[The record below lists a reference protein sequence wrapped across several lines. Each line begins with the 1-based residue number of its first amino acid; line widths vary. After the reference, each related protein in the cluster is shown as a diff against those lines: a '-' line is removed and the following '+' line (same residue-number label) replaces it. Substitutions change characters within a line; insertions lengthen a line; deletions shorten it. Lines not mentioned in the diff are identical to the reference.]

1 MRRYI
6 LLLMAVSVFAVIS
19 CTKESENQPVAEAEQ
34 VNLSFDATI
43 GTPTKVEIASSETV
57 DGVTTHKLNWSVGDK
72 IRVYSDNSSGVD
84 GVEFTTDISVP
95 SPTATFTG
103 TVDAADSYYAFYP
116 SSAKAKWNHISRCF
130 YVAIPENQTSVGI
143 SSMYSMAKADGNNLQ
158 FSHTTGLIKFTL
170 LAGLHYKVTKITFS
184 GNDSEPLAGYL
195 KIFPE
200 DTENNE
206 ISTDYDTYSE
216 ISLSPSEGN
225 TFRAGTYYIMASPAS
240 FENGI
245 TMTFTDEEGFVATKT
260 SSNQAELKA
269 GGILNLGGIGG
280 QDLTF
285 VGAYKHSLPWYEDF
299 SSYNAADY
307 QTQGDVSVKNNV
319 NCISGGSTPEL
330 RIDQNASFT
339 ARIDV
344 QNTSRYLTLTYKSYQ
359 ANSDQI
365 LSISEGAVLKD
376 QGSIGQTRYYTI
388 ELDDDTELLT
398 IKFMPTKLYSF
409 IDDISLEEGTIL
421 PQIMSFS
428 QTGAQAMVGRSFTPP
443 VLNGAKTAVTYSS
456 SNPEVATVDT
466 YSGIVTIN
474 AAGRTTITAIAEE
487 SPNYFEGTAS
497 YVLEVSASVVGY
509 SYTFTENIFGGH
521 YTNTANDIRLY
532 DANDNLVVWKFSATP
547 YTSGFSVANLYD
559 ETKGQ
564 GFGADADKTTNV
576 ANPRTSCT
584 EITLSTD
591 DDSYGHY
598 ENKVEKIVLNVCGG
612 GGKVMSEGG
621 LNSQYTDITVT
632 VNGIQYG
639 TTQTSPENPT
649 DLTFACPEDTEPQS
663 GEIVINWKL
672 RRIGG
677 QAKVIYLKSIQI
689 HDYQ

>member
-1 MRRYI
+1 
-6 LLLMAVSVFAVIS
+6 MAASAIAAIS
-19 CTKESENQPVAEAEQ
+19 CTKESKDQPAAEKEQ
-34 VNLSFDATI
+34 VTMSFDATI
-43 GTPTKVEIASSETV
+43 GTPTKVEIASLETV

-72 IRVYSDNSSGVD
+72 IMVYADNEEGLE
-84 GVEFTTDISVP
+84 GVEFTTDISDP

-116 SSAKAKWNHISRCF
+116 SSAKAKWNYINRYF
-130 YVAIPENQTSVGI
+130 FVAIPQNQTSVGI
-143 SSMYSMAKADGNNLQ
+143 SSVYSMAKADGNDLQ
-158 FSHTTGLIKFTL
+158 FSHATGLIKFTL
-170 LAGLHYKVTKITFS
+170 LAGLHYKVAKVTFS
-184 GNDSEPLAGYL
+184 GNDSEDLAGYL
-195 KIFPE
+195 KVFPE
-200 DTENNE
+200 NTENNE
-206 ISTDYDTYSE
+206 ISTDYDTYTE

-225 TFRAGTYYIMASPAS
+225 TFRAGTYYMMVPPES
-240 FENGI
+240 FANGI
-245 TMTFTDEEGFVATKT
+245 TMSFTDSEGFVATKT
-260 SSNQAELKA
+260 SSNPAEIKA
-269 GGILNLGGIGG
+269 GGILDLGGIGG

-299 SSYNAADY
+299 SSYNAANY
-307 QTQGDVSVKNNV
+307 QTLGDVSVKNNV

-359 ANSDQI
+359 ANSDQV

-398 IKFMPTKLYSF
+398 IKFMPTKLYSL

-428 QTGAQAMVGRSFTPP
+428 QTGVQAMVGRSFTPP
-443 VLNGAKTAVTYSS
+443 VLNGAKTTVTYSS

-474 AAGRTTITAIAEE
+474 AAGKTTITATAEA
-487 SPNYFEGTAS
+487 SVNYFEGTAS
-497 YVLEVSASVVGY
+497 YVLEVSAAVVGY
-509 SYTFTENIFGGH
+509 SYTFTENIFGGS
-521 YTNTANDIRLY
+521 YINEANDIRLY

-547 YTSGFSVANLYD
+547 YTSGYSVANLYN

-564 GFGADADKTTNV
+564 GFGADADKTSLE
-576 ANPRTSCT
+576 ANPRTSCK

-591 DDSYGHY
+591 GDNYGHY

-612 GGKVMSEGG
+612 GGKVMSEYGKMD
-621 LNSQYTDITVT
+621 QYTDITVT
-632 VNGIQYG
+632 VNGVQYG

-649 DLTFACPEDTEPQS
+649 DLTFTCPEGTEPQK
-663 GEIVINWKL
+663 GEIVINWNL
-672 RRIGG
+672 RRKGG
-677 QAKVIYLKSIQI
+677 QASVIYLKSIQI
-689 HDYQ
+689 HDYK

>member
-1 MRRYI
+1 
-6 LLLMAVSVFAVIS
+6 MAASAIAAIS
-19 CTKESENQPVAEAEQ
+19 CTKESKDQPAAEKEQ
-34 VNLSFDATI
+34 VTMSFDATI
-43 GTPTKVEIASSETV
+43 GTPTKVEIASSETEG
-57 DGVTTHKLNWSVGDK
+57 GVTTHKLNWSVGDK
-72 IRVYSDNSSGVD
+72 IMVYADNEEGRE
-84 GVEFTTDISVP
+84 GVEFTTDISEP
-95 SPTATFTG
+95 SATASFEG
-103 TVDAADSYYAFYP
+103 TVDAADAYYAFYP
-116 SSAKAKWNHISRCF
+116 SSAKATWNYIKRYF
-130 YVAIPENQTSVGI
+130 FVAIPENQTSVGI
-143 SSMYSMAKADGNNLQ
+143 SSMYSMAKADGNDLQ

-170 LAGLHYKVTKITFS
+170 LAGLHYKVAKVTFS
-184 GNDSEPLAGYL
+184 GNDSENLAGYL

-200 DTENNE
+200 HTENNE
-206 ISTDYDTYSE
+206 ISTDYDTYTE
-216 ISLSPSEGN
+216 ISLSPSEGD
-225 TFRAGTYYIMASPAS
+225 TFRAGTYYMMVPPES

-245 TMTFTDEEGFVATKT
+245 TMTFIDEEGFVATKT
-260 SSNQAELKA
+260 SSNPAELKA

-299 SSYNAADY
+299 SSYNGANY
-307 QTQGDVSVKNNV
+307 QTLGDVSVKNNV

-359 ANSDQI
+359 ANSDQV

-388 ELDDDTELLT
+388 QLDDDTELLT
-398 IKFMPTKLYSF
+398 IKFMPTKLYSY
-409 IDDISLEEGTIL
+409 IDDISLEEGVIL

-428 QTGAQAMVGRSFTPP
+428 HTGVQAMVGRSFTPP
-443 VLNGAKTAVTYSS
+443 VLNGAQTAVTYSS

-474 AAGRTTITAIAEE
+474 AAGKTTITATAEA
-487 SPNYFEGTAS
+487 SVNYFEGTAS
-497 YVLEVSASVVGY
+497 YVLEVSAAVVGY
-509 SYTFTENIFGGH
+509 SYTFTENTFGEST
-521 YTNTANDIRLY
+521 YANDIRLY
-532 DANDNLVVWKFSATP
+532 DANDNVVVWEFSAVP
-547 YTSGFSVANLYD
+547 YSSTSIVTSYD

-564 GFGADADKTTNV
+564 GFGANANISTNV
-576 ANPRTSCT
+576 ANPRGCK

-591 DDSYGHY
+591 GGYGHY

-612 GGKVMSEGG
+612 GGKVEYGG

-672 RRIGG
+672 RRPAYG
-677 QAKVIYLKSIQI
+677 QAEIIYLKSIQI

>member
-1 MRRYI
+1 MKRSI
-6 LLLMAVSVFAVIS
+6 IILMAASAIAAIS
-19 CTKESENQPVAEAEQ
+19 CTKESKDQPAAEKEQ
-34 VNLSFDATI
+34 VTLSFDATI
-43 GTPTKVEIASSETV
+43 GTPTKVEIASSETAE
-57 DGVTTHKLNWSVGDK
+57 GVTTHKLNWSVGDK
-72 IRVYSDNSSGVD
+72 IRVYSDNAD
-84 GVEFTTDISVP
+84 GNAGAEFTTDISEP
-95 SPTATFTG
+95 SATASFEG
-103 TVDAADSYYAFYP
+103 TVDAADAYYAFYP
-116 SSAKAKWNHISRCF
+116 SSAKATWNYIKRYF
-130 YVAIPENQTSVGI
+130 FVAIPENQTSVGI

-170 LAGLHYKVTKITFS
+170 LAGLHYKVAKVTFS

-200 DTENNE
+200 DTKNNE
-206 ISTDYDTYSE
+206 ISTDYDTYTE
-216 ISLSPSEGN
+216 ISLSPSEGD
-225 TFRAGTYYIMASPAS
+225 TFRAGTYYMMVPPES

-260 SSNQAELKA
+260 SSNPAELKA
-269 GGILNLGGIGG
+269 GGILNLGGIGS

-299 SSYNAADY
+299 SSYNAANY
-307 QTQGDVSVKNNV
+307 QTLGDVSVKNSV

-365 LSISEGAVLKD
+365 LSISEGAALKD

-421 PQIMSFS
+421 PQKMSFS

-456 SNPEVATVDT
+456 SNPEVATVDPYGGT
-466 YSGIVTIN
+466 VTIN
-474 AAGRTTITAIAEE
+474 AAGTTTITATAEE
-487 SPNYFEGTAS
+487 SLNYFEGTAS
-497 YVLEVSASVVGY
+497 YVLEVSAPVVGY
-509 SYTFTENIFGGH
+509 SYTFTEKIFGGST
-521 YTNTANDIRLY
+521 YENDIRLY
-532 DANDNLVVWKFSATP
+532 DANENLVVWEFSAVP
-547 YTSGFSVANLYD
+547 YNSTSIVTSYD

-564 GFGADADKTTNV
+564 GFGANANIVTNL
-576 ANPRTSCT
+576 ANPKSCK

-591 DDSYGHY
+591 GEYGHY

-612 GGKVMSEGG
+612 GGKVEYEGT
-621 LNSQYTDITVT
+621 NSQYTDITVT

-672 RRIGG
+672 RRPGCG
-677 QAKVIYLKSIQI
+677 QAEIIYLKSIQI

>member
-1 MRRYI
+1 MKRSI
-6 LLLMAVSVFAVIS
+6 IILMAASAIAAIS
-19 CTKESENQPVAEAEQ
+19 CTKESKDQPAAEKEQ
-34 VNLSFDATI
+34 VTMSFDATI
-43 GTPTKVEIASSETV
+43 GTPTKVEIASSETAE
-57 DGVTTHKLNWSVGDK
+57 GVTTHKLNWSVGDK
-72 IRVYSDNSSGVD
+72 IKVYADNEEGRE
-84 GVEFTTDISVP
+84 GVEFTTDISEP
-95 SPTATFTG
+95 SATASFEG
-103 TVDAADSYYAFYP
+103 TVDAADAYYAFYP
-116 SSAKAKWNHISRCF
+116 SSAKATWNYIKKYF
-130 YVAIPENQTSVGI
+130 FVAIPENQTSVGI

-170 LAGLHYKVTKITFS
+170 LAGLHYKVAKVTFS

-195 KIFPE
+195 KVFPE
-200 DTENNE
+200 NTENNE
-206 ISTDYDTYSE
+206 ISTDYDTYSV

-225 TFRAGTYYIMASPAS
+225 TFRAGTYYMMVPPES
-240 FENGI
+240 FTNGI

-260 SSNQAELKA
+260 SSNPAELKA

-285 VGAYKHSLPWYEDF
+285 VGAYKHSLPWTEDF

-307 QTQGDVSVKNNV
+307 QTQGDVSVKNNA

-398 IKFMPTKLYSF
+398 IKFLPTKMYSY
-409 IDDISLEEGTIL
+409 IDDISLEEGVIL
-421 PQIMSFS
+421 PQKMSFS

-443 VLNGAKTAVTYSS
+443 DLNGAKTAVTYSS

-474 AAGRTTITAIAEE
+474 AVGRTTITAIAEE
-487 SPNYFEGTAS
+487 SDNYFEGTAS
-497 YVLEVSASVVGY
+497 YVLEVSAPVVGY

-521 YTNTANDIRLY
+521 YINEANDIRLY
-532 DANDNLVVWKFSATP
+532 DANNNLVVWKFSATP
-547 YTSGFSVANLYD
+547 YDSRVSVANLYD

-564 GFGADADKTTNV
+564 GFGANAHISTNV
-576 ANPRTSCT
+576 ANPRGCK

-591 DDSYGHY
+591 GEYGHY

-612 GGKVMSEGG
+612 GGKVEYEG

-672 RRIGG
+672 RRPGCG
-677 QAKVIYLKSIQI
+677 QAEIIYLKSIQI